1 METEENGSEFRGQR
15 GWLSTIEQT
24 WIYYPLI
31 TDRRYVM
38 PTSVALSSHFESFI
52 KQQVDSGRY
61 NNASEVVRAGLRLL
75 EDRELHQS
83 VQLQELRSALAAGLA
98 SGPGI
103 PAEQVFDRLEAKY
116 QAMVE
121 RTS

>member
-1 METEENGSEFRGQR
+1 
-15 GWLSTIEQT
+15 
-24 WIYYPLI
+24 
-31 TDRRYVM
+31 M